1 MLPSKIS
8 CSEHLLV
15 MENLLTSDSGGDV
28 HHKVLLYSQNLHVIL
43 AIHFSPSDLTYLRHC
58 LQLFDGGLIECSR
71 VGLEVANLEL
81 ALYTTG
87 NFDNAITSSKVPRVD
102 AANFVVVKRDGS
114 HIGLWF
120 QLNDVFAWNELIRR
134 ARCDRSSIGDEWG
147 GGRRKSEDA
156 REELHRKKDRV

>member
-1 MLPSKIS
+1 
-8 CSEHLLV
+8 
-15 MENLLTSDSGGDV
+15 V
-28 HHKVLLYSQNLHVIL
+28 HHEVLLYSQNLRKMLTTIF
-43 AIHFSPSDLTYLRHC
+43 FSPNVTYLRHC

-81 ALYTTG
+81 TLYTTG
-87 NFDNAITSSKVPRVD
+87 NFGNAITSSKVPRVD
-102 AANFVVVKRDGS
+102 AANFVVMKRDGG

-147 GGRRKSEDA
+147 GRRRKSEDA
-156 REELHRKKDRV
+156 REELHREKDRV